1 MSIII
6 QNFKSQLMYL
16 ESRLLTRNEEPYSND
31 EERFIQAINL
41 IKLKS
46 INGREKEGK
55 HPKYQQLI

>member
-1 MSIII
+1 
-6 QNFKSQLMYL
+6 MYL

-31 EERFIQAINL
+31 EERFIQAFNL
-41 IKLKS
+41 IKVKS